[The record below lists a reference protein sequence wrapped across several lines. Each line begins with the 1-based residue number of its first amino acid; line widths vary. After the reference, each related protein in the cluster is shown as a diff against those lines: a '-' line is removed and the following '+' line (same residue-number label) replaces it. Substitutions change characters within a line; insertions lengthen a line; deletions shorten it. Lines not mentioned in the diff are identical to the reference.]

1 MNDRPRDLW
10 IPWTIAGVF
19 LAFLAAPVGMS
30 VIAMGSDPGLVAGIP
45 GTKLAGAYVKDT
57 GPGPGLDLSIVGR
70 EAGWIEVQ
78 ATLRSESATSNTTG
92 RIAAGLQRATDAAAD
107 QVVQFTATS
116 ANTWRAKVAIP
127 GPGAWNIAVQVH
139 DGNGRMAAATLRL

>member
-10 IPWTIAGVF
+10 IPWTIAAVF

-30 VIAMGSDPGLVAGIP
+30 MIAMGSDPGLVAGIP

-57 GPGPGLDLSIVGR
+57 GPGPALDLTIVGR
-70 EAGWIEVQ
+70 GAGWIEVQ
-78 ATLRSESATSNTTG
+78 AVLRSESPTAVTTG

-127 GPGAWNIAVQVH
+127 GRGAWNIAVQVR
-139 DGNGRMAAATLRL
+139 DGDGRMAAATLRL